1 MSQNE
6 QTRSKLL
13 LLISMV
19 IFGTIGIFR
28 RYIPLPSGMIA
39 FCRAAI
45 GMLFLLLLMRLQHS
59 RISGQ
64 AIRRNLLILCAS
76 GAVMGFNWILLF
88 EAYQYTTVAT
98 ATLCYYMAPVFV
110 ILASAVLFR
119 EKLTGKKLIC
129 CLVSILGMV
138 LVSEA
143 WQTGISGFSEMKGIL
158 LGLAAAVLY
167 ASVILLN
174 KKLKE
179 ISAYDRTLMQLAAAA
194 VVLLPYTMLTE
205 RMDGI
210 AVTPLVVIMTLVVG
224 MVHTGI
230 AYALY
235 FGSMAALKAQTIAL
249 FSYLDPIIAVILSA
263 VLLKEKIG
271 VSTVIGAVLI
281 LGATMISEREQTA

>member
-1 MSQNE
+1 M
-6 QTRSKLL
+6 

-39 FCRAAI
+39 FSRAVI
-45 GMLFLLLLMRLQHS
+45 GMLFLLLVILIQRT

-64 AIRRNLLILCAS
+64 AIRRNLVILCAS

-110 ILASAVLFR
+110 ILASAFLFR

-129 CLVSILGMV
+129 CIISFLGMV

-143 WQTGISGFSEMKGIL
+143 WQTGISDFSEMKGIL

-194 VVLLPYTMLTE
+194 VVLLPYTLLTE
-205 RMDGI
+205 RMDGM

-224 MVHTGI
+224 MVHTGF

-281 LGATMISEREQTA
+281 LGATMISEREQTS